1 MPKLE
6 KFSNLSKQQDDILN
20 KNFCF
25 EQDLLLTI
33 STQIQEFKQKTSLKQ
48 FSSPLLQNS
57 TIALAYF
64 QYKAPSFCITQQISS
79 DFA

>member
-33 STQIQEFKQKTSLKQ
+33 STQIQEFKQKTSL
-48 FSSPLLQNS
+48 SNS
-57 TIALAYF
+57 LRLC
-64 QYKAPSFCITQQISS
+64 YKTQQ
-79 DFA
+79 